1 MKNQA
6 FVELCDLEVDTDIG
20 TYGPHDTR
28 PDKHLLNLTLQI
40 GSQYI
45 LIAED
50 GMAYVFDY
58 DPLIAEIHR
67 LAGDCHYETQE
78 RLITRIVKA
87 CAACAE
93 VEAVDI
99 YLRKFP
105 VHNGSGSLGVRLSVD
120 AITLAG
126 MR

>member
-6 FVELCDLEVDTDIG
+6 CVELCDLEIDTDIG
-20 TYGPHDTR
+20 TYGPNDTR
-28 PDKHLLNLTLQI
+28 PDKHLLNLILQI
-40 GSQYI
+40 GSQNV
-45 LIAED
+45 LIAQD

-58 DPLIAEIHR
+58 DPLIAEINR

-93 VEAVDI
+93 VESIEI
-99 YLRKFP
+99 YLRKLP

-120 AITLAG
+120 ATMLAG